1 MEYIEF
7 TELPATETQPVRVN
21 LPIETGRTD
30 TPNRSFIE
38 ANTVEGDLRIIKEH
52 HTIPAFSKDNEP
64 LISHADFISST
75 YDVAQ
80 EFFAG
85 ERILQPAIRLSHE
98 VKGRIPSA
106 KDKPANQLEE
116 NERTIYYQR
125 MMFCIELPGIQDTI
139 DGNML
144 SLTIGGVKSYS
155 LDNLYGKKGTDEH
168 FALFIGFKNRVCT
181 NLSIW
186 SDGLINDLKVT
197 NVGQLRACIRTL
209 LEGYNQNLH
218 LYHLKKFAEHSITE
232 NQFAHL
238 IGRCRMYSHL
248 PLELKAEIPPILF
261 GDQQMS
267 TVVKDYYKDKSFCR
281 DNNGNIN
288 LFKLH
293 NLFTGANKSSYID
306 SFLERSVGAH
316 NFVEQIR
323 SGLEGRSSNW
333 YLN

>member
-7 TELPATETQPVRVN
+7 TEVPPIEIESVQINLPVEPVR
-21 LPIETGRTD
+21 TD
-30 TPNRSFIE
+30 SNTRSFIE
-38 ANTVEGDLRIIKEH
+38 ANTVEGNLYDLQNTH
-52 HTIPAFSKDNEP
+52 LIPVFVKDNTP
-64 LISHADFISST
+64 LISHGEFISAT
-75 YDVAQ
+75 QAVVR
-80 EFFAG
+80 EFFSGVDMMA
-85 ERILQPAIRLSHE
+85 PAIRVSHSI
-98 VKGRIPSA
+98 KGRIPSA
-106 KDKPANQLEE
+106 RDKQANQLEE
-116 NERTIYYQR
+116 WEKTLFYER
-125 MMFCIELPGIQDTI
+125 MMFCIELPGIQDI
-139 DGNML
+139 VDGNSL
-144 SLTIGGVKSYS
+144 ALTIGGVKSYT
-155 LDNLYGKKGTDEH
+155 LDNLYGKKGSDEH
-168 FALFIGFKNRVCT
+168 FKLFVGFKNRVCT
-181 NLSIW
+181 NLSVW

-197 NVGQLRACIRTL
+197 NVGQLRACIRSL

-267 TVVKDYYKDKSFCR
+267 NVVKDYYKDKSFCR